1 MAISKAVWIG
11 LLQFRSKNPN
21 PNPKAPKYTS
31 SKFKLKE
38 PIPAGTYD
46 VAFFDWGEETDNG
59 IPKVVIKID
68 NPYVPIG
75 RSFKESEFKDQPQK
89 KEELKAGPDDDIPF

>member
-68 NPYVPIG
+68 NPYVP
-75 RSFKESEFKDQPQK
+75 KVQPQK